1 MLDISEWINSFRP
14 SYISREMAL
23 IRYKRI
29 LNNLILYYLKN
40 IYTTTDAVK
49 FIKRLAQRGY
59 YSCDQ
64 IMDQLCYLYSQYLP
78 TEIDLARLSL
88 LYQSVRGTQG
98 IEEYATLTI
107 WSCAIQSIMENE
119 NKTPSKVKLELI
131 VESPTKIVVKIF
143 ILAEQ
148 KFSLE

>member
-1 MLDISEWINSFRP
+1 ME
-14 SYISREMAL
+14 
-23 IRYKRI
+23 
-29 LNNLILYYLKN
+29 
-40 IYTTTDAVK
+40 
-49 FIKRLAQRGY
+49 
-59 YSCDQ
+59 
-64 IMDQLCYLYSQYLP
+64 QLCYLYSQYLP

-107 WSCAIQSIMENE
+107 WSCAIQSIIENE
-119 NKTPSKVKLELI
+119 NKKSSKVKIKLLL
-131 VESPTKIVVKIF
+131 ESPTKIVVKIF